1 MSNFMNAT
9 AMNRIKQFLY
19 IINHLK
25 YYNITVK
32 TSIDDENTYT
42 LRVTNIIIAALSI
55 MIAIILVIQL
65 ALHCAKYIHS

>member
-1 MSNFMNAT
+1 MNAT